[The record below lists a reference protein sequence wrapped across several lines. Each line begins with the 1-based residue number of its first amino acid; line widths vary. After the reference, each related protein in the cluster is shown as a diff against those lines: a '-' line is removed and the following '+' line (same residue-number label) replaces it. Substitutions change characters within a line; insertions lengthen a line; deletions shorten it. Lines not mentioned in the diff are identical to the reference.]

1 MIFDDDTVQEVVWLS
16 DDSIIYINGTSPD
29 VKGGSGLWISHAL
42 NTDKRDLFASLP
54 TSVSNLKPVFDEG
67 RNLNFVVSA
76 LANPDETVYNSETA
90 PKKYTSGLS
99 YESLFVRHWDTY
111 VKPEKSTLFTGIL
124 GNDKVIKELKNLL
137 SGVPK
142 LETPVAPFGGTSDFD
157 VSRDGKTVA
166 FHSKSPDLSPANN
179 TQTLIYLVPAD
190 GSSKPSAI
198 NIPDKKDA
206 AGNALPQGASSS
218 PIFSPDGKYL
228 AYLQMYK
235 NGYESDQ
242 NKIFLYEVSSR
253 NITPLL
259 KDWDNSPS
267 SIVWSTDSS
276 ELFLIAENNG
286 RGKVFKTPASGGA
299 SAKNVTELISEGS
312 VNALSVLPSGE
323 LLVSKNSLTSSTGY
337 SIFDVSSKTLTALL
351 SPAKVDSQLS
361 SLGQVV
367 VEDFSFNGAEGVT
380 VHGLI
385 TKPSDFDAKKKW
397 KMAFFI
403 HGGPQGAWTDS
414 WSTRW
419 NPAVFAE
426 AGYVVVAVNPTGSTG
441 YGQGFVDG
449 IQGQWGK
456 TARNGVVTLAD
467 FGAGGRPY
475 IDLERAVEYLENT
488 DKYSYIDFDRTV
500 ALGASYGGF
509 MINYI
514 QGKPL
519 GRKFKALV
527 CHDGVFST
535 LNQYSSEELYFPQ
548 HDVSST
554 FPLTPLFIH

>member
-1 MIFDDDTVQEVVWLS
+1 MIFDDDAIQEVAWLN
-16 DDSIIYINGTSPD
+16 DNSIIYINGTSPG
-29 VKGGSGLWISHAL
+29 VKGGSGLWISQAL

-54 TSVSNLKPVFDEG
+54 TSVSNLRPFFDEN

-76 LANPDETVYNSETA
+76 LANPDTTVYNSETA

-99 YESLFVRHWDTY
+99 YESLFVRHWDSY

-124 GNDKVIKELKNLL
+124 SRGKVIKELNNLL

-142 LETPVAPFGGTSDFD
+142 LETPVAPFGGASDFD
-157 VSRDGKTVA
+157 ISRDGKTVA
-166 FHSKSPDLSPANN
+166 FHSKSPDLNPANN
-179 TQTLIYLVPAD
+179 TQTLVYLTPSD

-198 NIPDKKDA
+198 NLPNKTDK
-206 AGNALPQGASSS
+206 AGSALPQGASSS

-242 NKIFLYEVSSR
+242 NKIFLYEISSQ
-253 NITPLL
+253 NIIPLL

-267 SIVWSTDSS
+267 SIVWSSDSK

-286 RGKVFKTPASGGA
+286 RGKVFKTPAFGGA
-299 SAKNVTELISEGS
+299 SAKDVTELISEGS
-312 VNALSVLPSGE
+312 VNGLSILPSGK
-323 LLVSKNSLTSSTGY
+323 LLVSRNSLTSSTGY
-337 SIFDVSSKTLTALL
+337 SLFDLSSKTLTSLL
-351 SPAKVDSQLS
+351 SPVKVDSQLS
-361 SLGQVV
+361 SLDQVV
-367 VEDFSFNGAEGVT
+367 VEDFSFTGAGGVT

-385 TKPSDFDAKKKW
+385 TKPSNFDAKKKW

-441 YGQGFVDG
+441 YGQKFVDG

-456 TARNGVVTLAD
+456 TTRKT
-467 FGAGGRPY
+467 Y
-475 IDLERAVEYLENT
+475 HNT
-488 DKYSYIDFDRTV
+488 T
-500 ALGASYGGF
+500 
-509 MINYI
+509 
-514 QGKPL
+514 
-519 GRKFKALV
+519 
-527 CHDGVFST
+527 
-535 LNQYSSEELYFPQ
+535 
-548 HDVSST
+548 
-554 FPLTPLFIH
+554 